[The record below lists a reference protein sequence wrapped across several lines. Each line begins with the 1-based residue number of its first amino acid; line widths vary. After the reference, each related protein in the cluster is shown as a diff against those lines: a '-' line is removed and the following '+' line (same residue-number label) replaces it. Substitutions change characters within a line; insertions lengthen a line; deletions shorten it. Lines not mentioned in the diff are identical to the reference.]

1 VIQGK
6 KVFLGNAEFLESY
19 QISVQ
24 SFVEQADLLRDKGET
39 VLFLG
44 VNGETKAIMGV
55 SDPLKENSQMVL
67 EQLESKG
74 LSLFIASGDHPL
86 NVEKVAKSVGVR
98 NWQGALDPQRKM
110 EMVKKLQK
118 EGRKVAFLGDGIN
131 DAPALTQA
139 DVGIAMGSGTGVAVE
154 CAGITLLKGD
164 LEGILRSL
172 ELSRAMMRNIR
183 ENLFWAFSYNLVG
196 IPLAAGVFYPVWGI
210 LLNPVFS
217 SLAMTAS
224 SLLVVG
230 NALRL
235 ERLRFRVAK

>member
-1 VIQGK
+1 
-6 KVFLGNAEFLESY
+6 
-19 QISVQ
+19 
-24 SFVEQADLLRDKGET
+24 
-39 VLFLG
+39 
-44 VNGETKAIMGV
+44 
-55 SDPLKENSQMVL
+55 
-67 EQLESKG
+67 
-74 LSLFIASGDHPL
+74 
-86 NVEKVAKSVGVR
+86 
-98 NWQGALDPQRKM
+98 
-110 EMVKKLQK
+110 MVKKLQK